1 MQPFDAYAFGKKV
14 FRAAGTKCDDMPN
27 SFVPADVGRHRG
39 LAEEVVH
46 VGMAD
51 AGAGELDEH
60 FIDPRGRNWNVM
72 SDLDASVG
80 AGGGEPGGGLGGFG
94 GIHCLKVV
102 QEGGCF
108 WW

>member
-1 MQPFDAYAFGKKV
+1 MQPFNAYPFGKQV

-27 SFVPADVGRHRG
+27 SFVPADVGRHGG
-39 LAEEVVH
+39 LAEKIVD

-60 FIDPRGRNWNVM
+60 FIEPRGRDWNVM
-72 SDLDASVG
+72 ADLDAGVG

-94 GIHCLKVV
+94 GIHCLNVV
-102 QEGGCF
+102 REDGCF
-108 WW
+108 